1 VAAALPKAFR
11 QTMKL
16 GLETTRRGFE
26 TLMTANEAAWK
37 AEKRLPSSQGGIAVL
52 VQEMTKLTRSN
63 VDANLRVAEK
73 LTDAESA
80 EQAFGLYVE
89 YMQERMTA
97 FMGQWQ
103 EIGNLCARLAET
115 PNGTET
121 PDRAE
126 MPDAGETPAPS
137 EPAAPPLSNQGSSS
151 EPSFGKQAD
160 RTTNGSGTH
169 KPQKTRKQVRA
180 TQTKAPGPAASSAAA
195 SDRTAKS
202 ATPAHSTSPA
212 QGSSKPKDRSS
223 KAGRKAQPRSRKSP

>member
-1 VAAALPKAFR
+1 MAAALPKAFR

-26 TLMTANEAAWK
+26 TLMNANEAAWR

-52 VQEMTKLTRSN
+52 VEQMTKLTRSN

-89 YMQERMTA
+89 YMHERMTA

-103 EIGNLCARLAET
+103 EIGDLCARLAET
-115 PNGTET
+115 PDGTEK
-121 PDRAE
+121 PDGAE

-137 EPAAPPLSNQGSSS
+137 EPAVPPISNQGSSS
-151 EPSFGKQAD
+151 EPSLDKQAA
-160 RTTNGSGTH
+160 RTTNGAGTH
-169 KPQKTRKQVRA
+169 KPQKARKPVRA
-180 TQTKAPGPAASSAAA
+180 TETKAPRPAASSAAA
-195 SDRTAKS
+195 GHRTAKG
-202 ATPAHSTSPA
+202 ATPAQNTSPS
-212 QGSSKPKDRSS
+212 QGSSRPKDRSS
-223 KAGRKAQPRSRKSP
+223 KTARKAQPRSRKRT

>member
-121 PDRAE
+121 P
-126 MPDAGETPAPS
+126 APS

-160 RTTNGSGTH
+160 RTTDGSGTH
-169 KPQKTRKQVRA
+169 KPQRTRKQVRA

>member
-1 VAAALPKAFR
+1 MAAALPKAFR

-26 TLMTANEAAWK
+26 TLMAANEAAWK
-37 AEKRLPSSQGGIAVL
+37 AEKCLPSSQGGIAVL

-89 YMQERMTA
+89 YMHERMTA

-103 EIGNLCARLAET
+103 EIGNLCAKLAKT
-115 PNGTET
+115 PDGRET
-121 PDRAE
+121 PDGAE
-126 MPDAGETPAPS
+126 MPDTEKTPAPS
-137 EPAAPPLSNQGSSS
+137 EPAVPPLSNQGSSS

-169 KPQKTRKQVRA
+169 KPQKTHKPVRA
-180 TQTKAPGPAASSAAA
+180 TQTKASKPAPEAASP
-195 SDRTAKS
+195 RTATRATAAQIKS
-202 ATPAHSTSPA
+202 PSR
-212 QGSSKPKDRSS
+212 GSSKPKGGPN
-223 KAGRKAQPRSRKSP
+223 KTGRKAQPRSRKRT